1 MVQVC
6 GQGFLDDGLDLVA
19 TRVWKLMDDDG
30 DTGGY
35 ERGIALIPQSF
46 RNKRFN
52 PKWRLASQLYR

>member
-1 MVQVC
+1 
-6 GQGFLDDGLDLVA
+6 LDLVA